1 MRKSSKIINF
11 AVLFIFF
18 FVIFTFFNVNARTK
32 VIISFVISLILLIT
46 PFVLAKINKMHAYY
60 YLKKIRKDAAKG
72 FRITTEEANN
82 LFYLDSKTCI
92 RINRSQLEKCNISQ
106 FTKEILI
113 STFESS

>member
-60 YLKKIRKDAAKG
+60 YLKKIRKDAVKG
-72 FRITTEEANN
+72 YRITTEEANN